1 MKIVFF
7 EVQEWEKDI
16 LSKQYPDALYT
27 SDTVTAE
34 MANLYADAEIISTF
48 IYSDCSASVL
58 SRLPNLKIIA
68 TRSTGYDHI
77 DLAYCKEHGII
88 VCSVPEYGSRTVAEY
103 TFALLLTVSRRMH
116 DGIEQSKKC
125 DFDHT
130 KIQGIDLFGKTLG
143 VIGLGKIGVEVV
155 KIANGFGMK
164 VLVNARKVDKT
175 LSDAL
180 GFTYTSLEELLKQ
193 SDVITLHLPDV
204 ESTHH
209 TINTNNIMFCKPGTI
224 LINTARGGL
233 IQTEAILLGLE
244 RNILRGVGIDVLEE
258 EKDLSEEAEIIAAH
272 PKHSMDF
279 KTLCIDHVLIHHPK
293 VVVTPHNAFN
303 SHEALVRIVQTT
315 MENIEAFTKGQP
327 INTVSS

>member
-1 MKIVFF
+1 MKIIFF

-16 LSKQYPDALYT
+16 LSKQYPNAVYT
-27 SDTVTAE
+27 SDTLSKE
-34 MANLYADAEIISTF
+34 MAHLYQDADIISPF
-48 IYSDCSASVL
+48 IYSDCSKDTL
-58 SRLPNLKIIA
+58 SLLPQLKMVA
-68 TRSTGYDHI
+68 TRSTGFDHI
-77 DLAYCKEHGII
+77 DLTYCKEHNIT
-88 VCSVPEYGSRTVAEY
+88 VCNVPEYGSRTVAEY
-103 TFALLLTVSRRMH
+103 TFALLLTVSRRMY

-130 KIQGIDLFGKTLG
+130 RIQGIDLFGKTLG
-143 VIGLGKIGVEVV
+143 VIGLGKIGIEVV

-164 VLVNARKVDKT
+164 VLVNARKQDKT
-175 LSDAL
+175 LSDQF
-180 GFTYTSLEELLKQ
+180 GFTYATLEDILKQ
-193 SDVITLHLPDV
+193 SDVLTLHLPDV

-209 TINTNNIMFCKPGTI
+209 TININNVMLCKPGTI

-244 RNILRGVGIDVLEE
+244 KGILKGVGLDVLEE
-258 EKDLSEEAEIIAAH
+258 EKNLSEEAEIIAAH
-272 PKHSMDF
+272 PQHSMDF

-315 MENIEAFTKGQP
+315 MDNIDAFMKGAAA
-327 INTVSS
+327 NTVAA